1 MILYIHGRGISP
13 FEWLLKDGLGTQTSH
28 CACSRGARCPSCRP
42 GPLTASSPPKGPMC
56 RHRRSAQADP
66 GLKPRACRTRRRPAS
81 FSTTAPHAT
90 PGTGP
95 PHREPGLSGALPAP
109 GPPPGGDLPCRPC
122 VSSGTACRGRG
133 VSRRAR
139 RGLGRSAS
147 SVAMQTAGQAA
158 HGPWGTPRRP
168 TPPAPPAGAPCPS
181 GLTCVGSGLWML
193 GSALSAA
200 GLVPE
205 DAVFCWHGG
214 DNVYLRD

>member
-13 FEWLLKDGLGTQTSH
+13 FEWLLKDGLGTQTSL

-42 GPLTASSPPKGPMC
+42 GPLTALSPPKGPTC

-81 FSTTAPHAT
+81 FPTTAPHAT

-147 SVAMQTAGQAA
+147 SVAMQTEAG
-158 HGPWGTPRRP
+158 RRHTVPGGRPSGRRPLPLRPAPP
-168 TPPAPPAGAPCPS
+168 TPPASP
-181 GLTCVGSGLWML
+181 VL
-193 GSALSAA
+193 GQ
-200 GLVPE
+200 GYG
-205 DAVFCWHGG
+205 C
-214 DNVYLRD
+214 